1 LSKDTV
7 SIIMNAVVFLFT
19 IFVVLLIDQFTKGMI
34 VNQMQPGESV
44 PVISQIFHITYARNP
59 GGAFGILA
67 HKTEIFVMMAVLFI
81 ILVSILPI
89 YFPGKNIK
97 MSCALGILT
106 GGVMGNLLDRLRTG
120 YVVDF
125 LDFMVWPIFNA
136 ADICIFTG
144 AIFLFVFIMK
154 KGG

>member
-1 LSKDTV
+1 MRKDTRG
-7 SIIMNAVVFLFT
+7 IILNAAVFLFT
-19 IFVVLLIDQFTKGMI
+19 VFVVLLIDQSTKGMI
-34 VNQMQPGESV
+34 ISQMQPGESI
-44 PVISQIFHITYARNP
+44 PVITNIFHITYVRNP

-67 HKTEIFVMMAVLFI
+67 YRTEIFVVMAVIFI

-89 YFPGKNIK
+89 YFPGRNLK

-120 YVVDF
+120 HVVDF
-125 LDFMVWPIFNA
+125 LDFRVWPIFNA
-136 ADICIFTG
+136 ADVFIFIG
-144 AIFLFVFIMK
+144 AIFLFVFIIK

>member
-1 LSKDTV
+1 MRKDTIGIV
-7 SIIMNAVVFLFT
+7 LNTAVFLFT
-19 IFVVLLIDQFTKGMI
+19 IFVVLLIDQATKQMI
-34 VNQMQPGESV
+34 LNKMQPGESI
-44 PVISQIFHITYARNP
+44 PVITNIFHITYVRNP

-67 HKTEIFVMMAVLFI
+67 YRTEIFVVMAVIFI

-89 YFPGKNIK
+89 YFPGRNLK

-120 YVVDF
+120 FVVDF
-125 LDFMVWPIFNA
+125 LDFRVWPIFNA
-136 ADICIFTG
+136 ADVSIFIG
-144 AIFLFVFIMK
+144 AIFLFVFIIK

>member
-1 LSKDTV
+1 MSKDTV

>member
-1 LSKDTV
+1 MSKDTV
-7 SIIMNAVVFLFT
+7 SIIMNAAVFLFT

-67 HKTEIFVMMAVLFI
+67 HKTEIFVVMAVLFI

-89 YFPGKNIK
+89 YFPGKNLK